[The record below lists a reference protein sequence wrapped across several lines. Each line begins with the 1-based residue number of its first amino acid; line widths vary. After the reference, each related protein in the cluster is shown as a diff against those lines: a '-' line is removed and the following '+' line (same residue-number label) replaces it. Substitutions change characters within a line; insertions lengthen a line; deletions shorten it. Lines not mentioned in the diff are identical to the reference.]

1 MEVLFTNKLVRSA
14 KTYDIPQGGFKAV
27 NVNGKNVILAN
38 VEGRFHAIEDC
49 CAHTGCPLNSGTLKG
64 NVITCSYHSSKF
76 DVTTGKVLSGPAN
89 KPLKTYKMTVKDS
102 DLLIEL

>member
-1 MEVLFTNKLVRSA
+1 MKVLFTNKLVKSA
-14 KTYDIPQGGFKAV
+14 KTYDIPQGGFKSV
-27 NVNGKNVILAN
+27 EVNGENVILAD
-38 VEGRFHAIEDC
+38 VEGRFYAIEDYC
-49 CAHTGCPLNSGTLKG
+49 THTGCPLNSGTLKG

-89 KPLKTYKMTVKDS
+89 KPLKTYKVIVKDS